1 MRAVLVVQW
10 AMSSQRLASTSF
22 SLSTRFRNA
31 WATGLSCS
39 SDVAFAFGVSFL
51 WLLLYNAHFWRLT
64 FDAMWRLNPRTL
76 LFTVSL
82 FVLGLSLQAL
92 PLLVCPTRRLMR
104 VLASLMFVVA
114 ALAGYFGEVYGAIV
128 NQDMMRNVLQTGATE
143 ALSLLN
149 ADVAIHVILLRIL
162 PAALGWRIRRPR
174 TPSREEHA

>member
-104 VLASLMFVVA
+104 VLEIGRASC
-114 ALAGYFGEVYGAIV
+114 
-128 NQDMMRNVLQTGATE
+128 
-143 ALSLLN
+143 
-149 ADVAIHVILLRIL
+149 
-162 PAALGWRIRRPR
+162 
-174 TPSREEHA
+174 RERV